1 MNTLKDKAELVTGE
15 TTTIERR
22 IFMNSIRNMAASLA
36 VAVALA
42 ISVSAQAH
50 QLQYRTRC
58 RPIPTVPSIA
68 TNQQQDEVM
77 TLMAAYLGLW
87 LAEDP
92 SRYAFEQFV
101 TEDAVFEY
109 PYADYASRRF
119 EGRKAIGQALRKFP
133 VIASNWKFTDLQLY
147 QTLYPDTFFRCVQ
160 GERLRAC
167 DSAHLRVKLPR
178 AHYRERR
185 KDRRLLR
192 VVGARRQGSCLWHY
206 RPELIATLSSLQ
218 QCWI

>member
-1 MNTLKDKAELVTGE
+1 MNTLKDKAVLITGE

-22 IFMNSIRNMAASLA
+22 IFVNSIRNMAASLA
-36 VAVALA
+36 VAVTLA
-42 ISVSAQAH
+42 ISVNAQAH
-50 QLQYRTRC
+50 SV
-58 RPIPTVPSIA
+58 PIPHTLQTDPAISSIA

-119 EGRKAIGQALRKFP
+119 EGRKAIGQALPKFP

-147 QTLYPDTFFRCVQ
+147 QTLYPDIFFVAYKANAFVPSTQHTYESSYLARITVRD
-160 GERLRAC
+160 GKIADYYELWERDAK
-167 DSAHLRVKLPR
+167 A
-178 AHYRERR
+178 AAF
-185 KDRRLLR
+185 
-192 VVGARRQGSCLWHY
+192 GTTGQN
-206 RPELIATLSSLQ
+206 
-218 QCWI
+218 